1 MSRDGSRTK
10 SFHMPP
16 LTKGALS
23 AIRSATEGSR
33 IGYQRIFL
41 LQEFALVNQSL
52 MKPLR
57 QQNRQ
62 VISYVPRVEPAPP
75 DHALK
80 VDGFR
85 DVWMLRGKYVAFVL
99 IGEHFRRSPAFTVP
113 ESAQRWAMQ
122 TRQDEEVEE

>member
-1 MSRDGSRTK
+1 
-10 SFHMPP
+10 MPS
-16 LTKGALS
+16 LTKGAIS
-23 AIRSATEGSR
+23 PTRSATEGSR
-33 IGYQRIFL
+33 IGYHRIFL
-41 LQEFALVNQSL
+41 LQEFALVNPSL

-99 IGEHFRRSPAFTVP
+99 IGEHFRRSPAFSVP
-113 ESAQRWAMQ
+113 ESAQRWAVQ